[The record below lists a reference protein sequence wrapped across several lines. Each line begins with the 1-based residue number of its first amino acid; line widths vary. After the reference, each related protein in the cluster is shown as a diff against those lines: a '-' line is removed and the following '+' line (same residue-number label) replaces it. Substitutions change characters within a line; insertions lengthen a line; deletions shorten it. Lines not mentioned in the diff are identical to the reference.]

1 MGREFKDKKSEYILK
16 LALEES
22 LKYDPDMVKYKSGK
36 GVEHPHVFSKEH
48 HERMKTIFKMAERA
62 ERRAKR
68 RQTYRRVAAGV
79 AVFLCLSSVMVSQV
93 EAFRLPV
100 IRFFVE
106 MKEKSTIFG
115 SHAESH
121 LGLSEENRQ
130 YEPAYVPEGYVAV
143 AVEEDSGGFYVK
155 YENSQNKN
163 WYTYNYWKKFEG
175 IDVDTENGTVQ
186 NETINGNPAVVIW
199 KEDEVRVILSI
210 GTQRFYVNGTIPYE
224 EAVKILE
231 SLN

>member
-106 MKEKSTIFG
+106 MKEKSTLFG

-143 AVEEDSGGFYVK
+143 AVEEDKSGFYIK
-155 YENSQNKN
+155 YKNKQDQN
-163 WYTYNYWKKFEG
+163 WYTYNYWNEFEE
-175 IDVDTENGTVQ
+175 IDADTENGTVQ
-186 NETINGNPAVVIW
+186 NQMINGNPVAVIR
-199 KEDEVRVILSI
+199 KDDEIRVILSI